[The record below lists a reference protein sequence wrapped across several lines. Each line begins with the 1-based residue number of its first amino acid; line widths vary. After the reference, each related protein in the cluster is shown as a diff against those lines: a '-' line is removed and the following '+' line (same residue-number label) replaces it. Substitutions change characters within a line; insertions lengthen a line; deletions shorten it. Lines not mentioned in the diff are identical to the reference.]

1 MQFALE
7 HADPA
12 SRARA
17 ARLETDHG
25 TVTTPVFMPVGTVG
39 TVKAVAPRELMQ
51 DVRAQIIL
59 GNTYHLYLR
68 PGQEILGQAGGL
80 HPFMRW
86 TRPVLT
92 DSGGYQVYSLA
103 DRRKIT
109 DSGVAFQSH
118 IDGSSHI
125 FTPESVV
132 DTQRILGSDIMMVL
146 DECPPGNVT
155 EAYARCA
162 NDRTVA
168 WAARCQQRFAETKA
182 LYGRLQALFAIVQ
195 GVIYPTLRRECA
207 RRLVD
212 MEFPGYAIGGLSVGE
227 AAERMYDIVEV
238 VTEELPTDKP
248 RYLMGV
254 GTPGN
259 LLEAVARGV
268 DMFDCVL
275 PTRNGRNGMLFTTS
289 GVLNIRNRKWRDD
302 FSALDPGLDGYV
314 SQTFTKAYVRHLF
327 MAGEILGLQI
337 ASLQN
342 LSLYSWLMAGMRRAI
357 LDNRFMAFK
366 QSVQPQLSRRL

>member
-1 MQFALE
+1 MQFTLE
-7 HADPA
+7 HVDAA
-12 SRARA
+12 SHARA
-17 ARLETDHG
+17 ACLETDHG

-39 TVKAVAPRELMQ
+39 TVKAIAPRELMQ
-51 DVRAQIIL
+51 DVGAQIIL

-68 PGQEILGQAGGL
+68 PGQEILQQAGGL
-80 HPFMRW
+80 HPFMCW

-103 DRRKIT
+103 DRCKIT

-118 IDGSSHI
+118 LDGSSHI

-132 DTQRILGSDIMMVL
+132 DTQRVLGSDIMMVL

-168 WAARCQQRFAETKA
+168 WAARCQQRSAETEA
-182 LYGRLQALFAIVQ
+182 IYGHLQALFAIVQ
-195 GVIYPTLRRECA
+195 GVVYPALRRECA

-227 AAERMYDIVEV
+227 AAEQMYDIVDI
-238 VTEELPTDKP
+238 VTEELPVHKP

-254 GTPGN
+254 GTPAN

-327 MAGEILGLQI
+327 MSGEILGLQI

-342 LSLYSWLMAGMRRAI
+342 LSLYAWLMAGARTAI
-357 LDNRFMAFK
+357 LNNGYMVFK
-366 QSVQPQLSRRL
+366 QSVQPQVSRRL